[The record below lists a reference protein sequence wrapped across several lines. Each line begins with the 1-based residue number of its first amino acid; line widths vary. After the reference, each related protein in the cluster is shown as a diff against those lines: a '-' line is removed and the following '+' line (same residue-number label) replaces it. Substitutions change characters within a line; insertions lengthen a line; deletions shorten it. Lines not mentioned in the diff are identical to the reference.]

1 MENASKALIIAGA
14 VLIGILIISMGVLL
28 ATTLQKTA
36 KTYYTSMNTNE
47 IQKFN
52 SEITKNF
59 IIENGN
65 TYITAQGII
74 TLKNILNTETYKESK
89 KKRLVNHVKKYR
101 YVSSNKSVAT
111 VSAKGVVKGKK
122 KGTAKITI
130 TMQIKDGAKKTV
142 TTKVTVK

>member
-36 KTYYTSMNTNE
+36 KTHYTSMSTNE

-74 TLKNILNTETYKESK
+74 TLKNILLTEKYSGIVKLKLFRNEISKQEDFIDKFESEGK
-89 KKRLVNHVKKYR
+89 FLSYYGLNEQKYAVDIS
-101 YVSSNKSVAT
+101 YSEQGMIDNVTISS
-111 VSAKGVVKGKK
+111 
-122 KGTAKITI
+122 
-130 TMQIKDGAKKTV
+130 
-142 TTKVTVK
+142 

>member
-28 ATTLQKTA
+28 ATSLQKTA
-36 KTYYTSMNTNE
+36 KTYYTSMTTNE

-59 IIENGN
+59 IIENEK

-74 TLKNILNTETYKESK
+74 TLKNILLTEKYSGIVKLKLFNNEISNQIDFTDEFQSEAKFLSDYGLNEQTYEVDISYSEQGMINN
-89 KKRLVNHVKKYR
+89 V
-101 YVSSNKSVAT
+101 
-111 VSAKGVVKGKK
+111 
-122 KGTAKITI
+122 TI
-130 TMQIKDGAKKTV
+130 TY
-142 TTKVTVK
+142 

>member
-28 ATTLQKTA
+28 ATTLQKTT

-74 TLKNILNTETYKESK
+74 TLKNILNTETYKDFVTMELEGVSITDNEK
-89 KKRLVNHVKKYR
+89 FLKKYGTEMEEN
-101 YVSSNKSVAT
+101 SSEKIKKYPVN
-111 VSAKGVVKGKK
+111 AKYSDKGMIN
-122 KGTAKITI
+122 KITI
-130 TMQIKDGAKKTV
+130 SGI
-142 TTKVTVK
+142 

>member
-74 TLKNILNTETYKESK
+74 TLKNILNTETYKDFVTMKLGGVSIIDNEEF
-89 KKRLVNHVKKYR
+89 LKKYGTEMDENNNKKIKR
-101 YVSSNKSVAT
+101 YSVE
-111 VSAKGVVKGKK
+111 AKYSDQGMIN
-122 KGTAKITI
+122 KITI
-130 TMQIKDGAKKTV
+130 YGL
-142 TTKVTVK
+142 

>member
-28 ATTLQKTA
+28 ATSLQKTA
-36 KTYYTSMNTNE
+36 KTYYTSMTTNE

-59 IIENGN
+59 IIKDGK

-74 TLKNILNTETYKESK
+74 TLKNILLTEKYSGIVKLKLFNNEISNQIDFTNKFQSEGNFLSNYGLNEQTYEVDIS
-89 KKRLVNHVKKYR
+89 Y
-101 YVSSNKSVAT
+101 SEQGMI
-111 VSAKGVVKGKK
+111 KGMINNV
-122 KGTAKITI
+122 TI
-130 TMQIKDGAKKTV
+130 T
-142 TTKVTVK
+142 

>member
-74 TLKNILNTETYKESK
+74 TLKNILNTETYKDLVTVNPATVRTIDNEKFLKTHGTEMEGDNSK
-89 KKRLVNHVKKYR
+89 KIKKYPVNAQ
-101 YVSSNKSVAT
+101 YSD
-111 VSAKGVVKGKK
+111 KGMINE
-122 KGTAKITI
+122 ITI
-130 TMQIKDGAKKTV
+130 GISGI
-142 TTKVTVK
+142 

>member
-59 IIENGN
+59 IIENEN

-74 TLKNILNTETYKESK
+74 TLKNILNTETYKDFVTVKPDSVTEIKNNEKFLKTHGTEMDENNNK
-89 KKRLVNHVKKYR
+89 KIKRYSVEAKY
-101 YVSSNKSVAT
+101 SDQGMIN
-111 VSAKGVVKGKK
+111 
-122 KGTAKITI
+122 KITI
-130 TMQIKDGAKKTV
+130 DISGIET
-142 TTKVTVK
+142 

>member
-28 ATTLQKTA
+28 ATSLQKTA
-36 KTYYTSMNTNE
+36 RTYYASMTTNE

-59 IIENGN
+59 IIRNGK

-74 TLKNILNTETYKESK
+74 TLKNILLTEKYSGIVKLKLFNNEISNQIDFTNKFQSEGKFLSKYGLNEQTYEVDISYSEQGMINN
-89 KKRLVNHVKKYR
+89 V
-101 YVSSNKSVAT
+101 
-111 VSAKGVVKGKK
+111 
-122 KGTAKITI
+122 TI
-130 TMQIKDGAKKTV
+130 T
-142 TTKVTVK
+142 

>member
-74 TLKNILNTETYKESK
+74 TLKNILNTETYKDFVTMKLEGVSTIDNEEFL
-89 KKRLVNHVKKYR
+89 KRYGTERDNNNKIKRYQVKAEY
-101 YVSSNKSVAT
+101 SNQ
-111 VSAKGVVKGKK
+111 GMIN
-122 KGTAKITI
+122 KITI
-130 TMQIKDGAKKTV
+130 DGL
-142 TTKVTVK
+142 

>member
-59 IIENGN
+59 IIENGY

-74 TLKNILNTETYKESK
+74 TLKNILNTATYKEDIVTEPKLNDKIQNEAEFLKSYGTETEENK
-89 KKRLVNHVKKYR
+89 IKKYTVAVE
-101 YVSSNKSVAT
+101 YSN
-111 VSAKGVVKGKK
+111 GMIN
-122 KGTAKITI
+122 KITI
-130 TMQIKDGAKKTV
+130 YGL
-142 TTKVTVK
+142 

>member
-28 ATTLQKTA
+28 ATSLQKTA
-36 KTYYTSMNTNE
+36 KTYYTSMTTNE

-59 IIENGN
+59 IIKDGK

-74 TLKNILNTETYKESK
+74 TLKNILLTEKYSGIVKLKLFNNEISNQIDFTNEFQSEGNFLSNYGLNEQTYEVDISYSEQGMINN
-89 KKRLVNHVKKYR
+89 V
-101 YVSSNKSVAT
+101 
-111 VSAKGVVKGKK
+111 
-122 KGTAKITI
+122 TI
-130 TMQIKDGAKKTV
+130 T
-142 TTKVTVK
+142 